1 MRYLPTIDVHE
12 KATQQ
17 AIVSGQIKLQPGQ
30 WVACSNSRK
39 SRYVGVTSG
48 GAVLLAHYNGSPEA
62 QRQRFNDLKEVLGK

>member
-39 SRYVGVTSG
+39 SYTIPSDNKRE
-48 GAVLLAHYNGSPEA
+48 H
-62 QRQRFNDLKEVLGK
+62 